1 MSHDEKM
8 AFMRQFLEDTAGD
21 MRLLDVVTDEEV
33 QKLIDLYD
41 AWEVVNDGLG
51 AAHDANDA
59 LLNDKNKAI
68 GQKAK
73 ENIETAENAAN
84 AAFAPVEDYYN
95 ELLNTHNIEDEEGD
109 ADETETPSAET
120 TLSDAIS
127 AAEADRRRLGTI
139 RRVMCRWVHST
150 LPLRTRKAACVE
162 ARMPTVRNGKTR

>member
-21 MRLLDVVTDEEV
+21 MRLLDVVTDEEM

-59 LLNDKNKAI
+59 LLNNKNKAI
-68 GQKAK
+68 AQKAK

-95 ELLNTHNIEDEEGD
+95 ELCDKYGITDEEEPAANATGSE
-109 ADETETPSAET
+109 AEQAGEVTCPSP
-120 TLSDAIS
+120 
-127 AAEADRRRLGTI
+127 
-139 RRVMCRWVHST
+139 CRSS
-150 LPLRTRKAACVE
+150 R
-162 ARMPTVRNGKTR
+162 